1 MRNVRLRSRNAKAT
15 IVGLIGTGL
24 SGAWRGYSAVTTAEQ
39 VPKDLHNVSHLLA
52 DPGFWPWVFIV
63 GFLLLLGWSLWPTD
77 ERPKPEG
84 GVTNQATFGSNSPNF
99 SGNQFHGP
107 VTIGGSQPEQPK
119 QSGYSWKNFDHLT
132 RLMSR
137 RSDAAFPDMPL
148 TEVVERLRE
157 QPSPPQ
163 DMDQA
168 IRDAVVLRH
177 LSTWGRRPGKSISK
191 VWMDAW
197 ENGKFSHEKSK
208 VRYRHPDNPR
218 GEHVWSNIQFNRAE
232 VDKWLPPKPEYEII
246 VI

>member
-1 MRNVRLRSRNAKAT
+1 MRKV
-15 IVGLIGTGL
+15 IYQG
-24 SGAWRGYSAVTTAEQ
+24 
-39 VPKDLHNVSHLLA
+39 LLA
-52 DPGFWPWVFIV
+52 LPLRLGGATVGVLGFIGSVWPDKVKKAVGSDFPVQPVAVALLAIAVVYFLMLWLLKPG
-63 GFLLLLGWSLWPTD
+63 
-77 ERPKPEG
+77 EQPKPEG
-84 GVTNQATFGSNSPNF
+84 GNTTQTTLGPNSPNF

-132 RLMSR
+132 RLMSG
-137 RSDAAFPDMPL
+137 RSDAALPDMPL
-148 TEVVERLRE
+148 AEVVERLRN

-168 IRDAVVLRH
+168 IRDAVVVRN
-177 LSTWGRRPGKSISK
+177 LSTWGRRPGKSIGK

-218 GEHVWSNIQFNRAE
+218 SEHVWSDIQFNREE
-232 VDKWLPPKPEYEII
+232 VDRWLPPKPDYELI